1 MLIQKNCVHLQSL
14 TELKYLGNMIQ
25 TQLLRLDPPYQIIS
39 AKGRVGIQVA
49 TLIVVDES
57 DLSHGRGFGTNWV
70 EYHSYPVVSYG
81 LKQGLDEQMK
91 YNNNPLDYEAEW
103 AIRRRLQPEGAVWSG
118 VEVKDVRVLGLA
130 GAQNDPVDL
139 GFFTF
144 LIPTAMGYDPTLH
157 VWDEKSTSLIYEL
170 YQGLGN
176 VGVKTPKLPKMSLS
190 EMNDKFP
197 IRLILENAPAS
208 DEFFVQVLIKDDPN
222 KNFGEGMPDESI
234 YFRCL
239 IDPRNSDSIDQC
251 AATIAE
257 AINGILQFLPT
268 PSVCFTS
275 ILTSREKDKELSEAM
290 KRLASLAE
298 KNYNNLLFPQHD

>member
-1 MLIQKNCVHLQSL
+1 
-14 TELKYLGNMIQ
+14 MIQ
-25 TQLLRLDPPYQIIS
+25 TQLLRLDPPYQIIA

-49 TLIVVDES
+49 TLIVVDER
-57 DLSHGRGFGTNWV
+57 DLSHGSGFGTNWV

-91 YNNNPLDYEAEW
+91 YHNNPLDYEAGW

-130 GAQNDPVDL
+130 GAQNDAVDL
-139 GFFTF
+139 DFFTC
-144 LIPTAMGYDPTLH
+144 LIPTVKGYDPALH
-157 VWDEKSTSLIYEL
+157 VWDATSTSIIYEL
-170 YQGLGN
+170 YRGLGN
-176 VGVKTPKLPKMSLS
+176 VGLKTPQLSTSGLYIEKGKLT
-190 EMNDKFP
+190 

-257 AINGILQFLPT
+257 AINGISQFLPT

-290 KRLASLAE
+290 KRLASLVE

>member
-1 MLIQKNCVHLQSL
+1 
-14 TELKYLGNMIQ
+14 MIQ
-25 TQLLRLDPPYQIIS
+25 TQLLRLDPPYQIIT

-49 TLIVVDES
+49 TLIVVEEKE
-57 DLSHGRGFGTNWV
+57 LTRGNITPRTYI

-157 VWDEKSTSLIYEL
+157 VWDETSTSLIYEL

>member
-1 MLIQKNCVHLQSL
+1 
-14 TELKYLGNMIQ
+14 MIQ
-25 TQLLRLDPPYQIIS
+25 TQLLRLDPPYQIIC

-49 TLIVVDES
+49 TLIVVNEK
-57 DLSHGRGFGTNWV
+57 DLSHNKHGFGSNWV

-91 YNNNPLDYEAEW
+91 YNNNPMDYEAEW

-130 GAQNDPVDL
+130 GAKNSPVEL
-139 GFFTF
+139 GLFTC
-144 LIPTAMGYDPTLH
+144 LVPTATGHDPALH
-157 VWDEKSTSLIYEL
+157 VWDASSTSFIYEL

-176 VGVKTPKLPKMSLS
+176 VGLKTPKLTNEALPRKID
-190 EMNDKFP
+190 EFP
-197 IRLILENAPAS
+197 IELILENAPAS
-208 DEFFVQVLIKDDPN
+208 DEFFVKVLIKEDPN
-222 KNFGEGMPDESI
+222 AELEIMPDESI

-239 IDPRNSDSIDQC
+239 VDPRSSDSIDRC
-251 AATIAE
+251 AVTIAE
-257 AINGILQFLPT
+257 ALNGIWHFLPT
-268 PSVCFTS
+268 PNVRFTS
-275 ILTSREKDKELSEAM
+275 RLSSRRKDKELSEAM

>member
-1 MLIQKNCVHLQSL
+1 
-14 TELKYLGNMIQ
+14 MIQ

-49 TLIVVDES
+49 TLIVVDER

-91 YNNNPLDYEAEW
+91 YYNNPLDYEAGW

-130 GAQNDPVDL
+130 GAQNDAVDL
-139 GFFTF
+139 DFFTC
-144 LIPTAMGYDPTLH
+144 LIPTVPGYDPALH
-157 VWDEKSTSLIYEL
+157 VWDAASTSLVYEL

-176 VGVKTPKLPKMSLS
+176 VGLKTPKLQETCLLGPR
-190 EMNDKFP
+190 DKYP
-197 IRLILENAPAS
+197 IKLILENAPAS
-208 DEFFVQVLIKDDPN
+208 DEFFVKVLIKEDPN
-222 KNFGEGMPDESI
+222 AGMDDLPDESI

-239 IDPRNSDSIDQC
+239 LDPRSSDSVGEC

-257 AINGILQFLPT
+257 AINGIKIFLPT
-268 PSVCFTS
+268 PLVR
-275 ILTSREKDKELSEAM
+275 LTSSLSTREKDKELSDAM

-298 KNYNNLLFPQHD
+298 ENYTTLLFPHQHD

>member
-1 MLIQKNCVHLQSL
+1 
-14 TELKYLGNMIQ
+14 MIQ
-25 TQLLRLDPPYQIIS
+25 TQLLRLDPPYQIIC

-49 TLIVVDES
+49 TLIVVNEK
-57 DLSHGRGFGTNWV
+57 DLSHNEHGFTSNWV

-81 LKQGLDEQMK
+81 LKQGIDEQMK
-91 YNNNPLDYEAEW
+91 YNNNPMDYEAEW

-130 GAQNDPVDL
+130 GAKNNPVELDY
-139 GFFTF
+139 FTC
-144 LIPTAMGYDPTLH
+144 LIPTVMRYDPALH
-157 VWDEKSTSLIYEL
+157 VWDATSTSLIYEL

-176 VGVKTPKLPKMSLS
+176 VGLKTPKLPKMSLS
-190 EMNDKFP
+190 EMRAKFP
-197 IRLILENAPAS
+197 IRLILENAPTS
-208 DEFFVQVLIKDDPN
+208 DEFFVKVLIKEDPN
-222 KNFGEGMPDESI
+222 AGISDMPDESI

-239 IDPRNSDSIDQC
+239 VDPRSSDSIDQC

-257 AINGILQFLPT
+257 AINGISSFLPT
-268 PSVCFTS
+268 PFVRLTS
-275 ILTSREKDKELSEAM
+275 SLSSREKDKELSEAM